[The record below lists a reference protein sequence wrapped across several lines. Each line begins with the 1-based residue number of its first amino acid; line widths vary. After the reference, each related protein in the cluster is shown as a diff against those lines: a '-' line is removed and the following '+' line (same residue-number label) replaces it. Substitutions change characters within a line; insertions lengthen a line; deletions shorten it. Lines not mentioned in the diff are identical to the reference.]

1 MEKLE
6 NAYRSISELTDEVLQ
21 LKDEKGKME
30 RKNLFLDKKFT
41 DIKKEQ
47 SRFMK

>member
-1 MEKLE
+1 VEKLE
-6 NAYRSISELTDEVLQ
+6 SAYRSISELTDEVGQ
-21 LKDEKGKME
+21 LKDEKAKLE
-30 RKNLFLDKKFT
+30 RKNKFLDKKFT